1 MIRNWIACLFIMA
14 AVCPA
19 AAQTRV
25 RLEVEAES
33 WLEPT
38 PFDALREF
46 TAKLAEADV
55 EIVDA
60 PDVPVV
66 RLFYEE
72 TAGPGYS
79 PRLVPST
86 RISFNISVDGPNGV
100 MFQKTRSG
108 IGFPSRPPKN
118 FPSAAELR
126 VLAIAEF
133 RQFQD
138 FNLLGHIVGAVLGRE
153 SSFRPLLAAREPDAM
168 YAQMLIGKVPWS
180 PSNDDVFVRAFRA
193 IPIRVD
199 KLQVTVAETFLQKN
213 LPAIQSATP
222 DTPVVSPLLAIVI
235 LEDYGERSATQVL
248 SDLASHRVFGA
259 AAVRALKSIEMR

>member
-1 MIRNWIACLFIMA
+1 MIRIWIVFLVVMA
-14 AVCPA
+14 TACPA

-46 TAKLAEADV
+46 TAKLSEAGV
-55 EIVDA
+55 EIVDT

-66 RLFYEE
+66 RLLYEE

-79 PRLVPST
+79 LRLVPST
-86 RISFNISVDGPNGV
+86 RISFNISIDGPNGV

-118 FPSAAELR
+118 FPSAAEFR
-126 VLAIAEF
+126 MLAIAEF
-133 RQFQD
+133 RQHQD

-193 IPIRVD
+193 IPSRVD
-199 KLQVTVAETFLQKN
+199 KLQLTVAETFLQKN
-213 LPAIQSATP
+213 LTAIQAEAA
-222 DTPVVSPLLAIVI
+222 DTPAVSPLLAIII

-248 SDLASHRVFGA
+248 SDLASHPRFGA
-259 AAVRALKSIEMR
+259 PAVKALKAVQAR